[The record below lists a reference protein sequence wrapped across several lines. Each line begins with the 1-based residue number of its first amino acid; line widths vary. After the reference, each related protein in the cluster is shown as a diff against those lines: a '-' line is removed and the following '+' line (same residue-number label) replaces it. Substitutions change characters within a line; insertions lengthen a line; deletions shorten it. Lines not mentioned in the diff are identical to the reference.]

1 MIKNEQRAQGNDFGA
16 GAKGF
21 ERGNAVRLSLAAAKL
36 DYKSQSIRRLPVTG
50 YLTSHPKSDFP
61 EICDLIGPLVKC
73 YPTWHLSKNSKK
85 KLSYRTKALSWIL
98 RDDEV
103 ENLKADLTHP
113 NQW

>member
-85 KLSYRTKALSWIL
+85 KSYPIGPRLSVGSSGMMRLRTSK
-98 RDDEV
+98 R
-103 ENLKADLTHP
+103 T
-113 NQW
+113 